1 MKLFVLLLLLSAPAT
16 ARTLDQL
23 RECIR
28 VRDSV
33 YAATGDSNYAA
44 RKHLECLER

>member
-1 MKLFVLLLLLSAPAT
+1 MKLFVLLLVLSAPAT
-16 ARTLDQL
+16 AKSLEQL

-33 YAATGDSNYAA
+33 YASTGDSNYAA
-44 RKHLECLER
+44 RKHLECLEK